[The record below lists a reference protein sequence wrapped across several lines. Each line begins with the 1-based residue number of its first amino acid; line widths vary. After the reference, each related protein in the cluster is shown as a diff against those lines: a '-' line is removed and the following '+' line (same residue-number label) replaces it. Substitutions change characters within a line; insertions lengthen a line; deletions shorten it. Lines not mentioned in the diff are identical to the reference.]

1 MANIPNPVPTTY
13 TLGNCSGY
21 TPVSEVFTFNVET
34 ICNRSGNPQLQL
46 MWQNRYGHFDYYTFT
61 ASKIEGLEIDRQNYN
76 QYDVDW
82 GAQNPSK
89 QQWGY
94 GLAEFDVTMTE
105 THVINSGF
113 LNQPDFMYLQE
124 LYTSNQVYEITPD
137 GGLRPIVV
145 VNTEFSIKNKGNRE
159 ITNIEL
165 TYVYSNNI
173 SLIGF

>member
-21 TPVSEVFTFNVET
+21 TAVSEIFTFNVEN

-61 ASKIEGLEIDRQNYN
+61 ASKIEGLDISRQTYES
-76 QYDVDW
+76 YDVDW
-82 GAQNPSK
+82 GAQAPAK
-89 QQWGY
+89 EQWTY
-94 GLAEFDVTMTE
+94 GLGDFEVDMSEV
-105 THVINSGF
+105 HIINSGF

-137 GGLRPIVV
+137 GGVRPIVV
-145 VNTEFSIKNKGNRE
+145 LDTEFSIKNKGNRE
-159 ITNIEL
+159 ITNIQL

-173 SLIGF
+173 TLIGF